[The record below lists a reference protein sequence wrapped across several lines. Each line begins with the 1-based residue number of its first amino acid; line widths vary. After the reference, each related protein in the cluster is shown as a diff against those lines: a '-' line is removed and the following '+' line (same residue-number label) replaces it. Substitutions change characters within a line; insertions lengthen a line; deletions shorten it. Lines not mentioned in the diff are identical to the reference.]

1 MKTNKILSSYKEL
14 HVWQRAME
22 LVVSVYKVTV
32 NFPKEEIYGLTSQ
45 IRRSAISIPSNI
57 AEGRM
62 RGTRKDFVQFLRI
75 AYASGAEL
83 ETQIEISKQLPR
95 TNILDYSKVDSLLN
109 EIMKMLNVMI
119 RKLNPNA
126 ANKLSATS

>member
-1 MKTNKILSSYKEL
+1 METNKILSSYKEL

-22 LVVSVYKVTV
+22 LVVLIYKVTV

-57 AEGRM
+57 EEGRM
-62 RGTRKDFVQFLRI
+62 RGTKKDFVQFLRI

-83 ETQIEISKQLPR
+83 ETQIEISKQLPK
-95 TNILDYSKVDSLLN
+95 TNMLDYSKVDSLLD
-109 EIMKMLNVMI
+109 EIMRMLNVMI

-126 ANKLSATS
+126 ANKLQATS